1 MKLKIAAG
9 SLLLAM
15 ALIALPGGIWAAQ
28 PAGHVSGEYI
38 ESRTADVFTGPCFA
52 NSEVNLTGQE
62 AVLAWHIEKGTWGDV
77 PLDGLSVAAVVRASA
92 TLGDPFSDPLPAK
105 AVLIVDQPANAAQRA
120 ALVSFAQ
127 SQSGKLLSNV
137 VAIEA
142 LPIRFAVDGSRHGYA
157 SLEVGDVA
165 RITTRAIRE
174 HVERVEPPERVR
186 RNVCALN
193 PARSKNDLDAKEFA
207 ERTSLFALCRSVATM
222 PTLRESPELPKKA
235 RVPR

>member
-165 RITTRAIRE
+165 RITTRAITDSDE
-174 HVERVEPPERVR
+174 LCHNEDIYYEPLASHLNHAVPAVATRASYSGNHLGSTWNESNR
-186 RNVCALN
+186 RSAFVG
-193 PARSKNDLDAKEFA
+193 
-207 ERTSLFALCRSVATM
+207 TFAL
-222 PTLRESPELPKKA
+222 
-235 RVPR
+235 